1 MKRDDALRIDYL
13 CDLYLQAMEQLNFA
27 ALEKLWGLAAH
38 DQDLEKAFHE
48 LNESLCEEIRQA
60 DDSQTQEQLVVLVD
74 QHMPSATRIPSPASR
89 ITVTDVMREL
99 AQHPSLTKAPELAEL
114 ISKLISSSERLPLE
128 LGLTPLTA
136 WAQARFGSATPS
148 FWRAF
153 QQAALK
159 LDFQQNAA
167 PHYALAARRAPLQ
180 EG

>member
-1 MKRDDALRIDYL
+1 MNRDDALRIDYL
-13 CDLYLQAMEQLNFA
+13 CELYLQAMEQLDFA

-38 DQDLEKAFHE
+38 DLNLEKAFHE

-60 DDSQTQEQLVVLVD
+60 DDSQTQRQLGELVD
-74 QHMPSATRIPSPASR
+74 QHLPSATRVPEPHSR
-89 ITVTDVMREL
+89 ITVADVMREL
-99 AQHPSLTKAPELAEL
+99 AQQPSQVKTPELAEL
-114 ISKLISSSERLPLE
+114 ITKLTDSSEPLPPE
-128 LGLTPLTA
+128 LGLTPLTT

-167 PHYALAARRAPLQ
+167 PHYALAARSAPRQ